1 MDTIERLNN
10 NNALLKQ
17 TWTGFFF
24 CPRACPFSQGTLLN
38 PKISLFFGLYLISKL
53 LNHFFPF
60 WLNWNFHIFEICD
73 LFISVQLSFLEPH
86 SAMHDIVLPGTC
98 TAGAYQHAKSLLVAS
113 NSLQSHVLQ
122 PARLLSPW
130 NSPGKNTGVGCHF
143 LLQGIFLIQ
152 GSHPHRLSLLHWQ
165 AGSSPLAP
173 PGKPIHSSVPAKD
186 SEDHWADFR
195 VPLCALSPS
204 KYPDTQNFI

>member
-98 TAGAYQHAKSLLVAS
+98 TAGAYQHAKSLQLHPTIC
-113 NSLQSHVLQ
+113 NPMFCSL
-122 PARLLSPW
+122 P
-130 NSPGKNTGVGCHF
+130 
-143 LLQGIFLIQ
+143 
-152 GSHPHRLSLLHWQ
+152 
-165 AGSSPLAP
+165 GSSLHGILQARILEWVAIPFSRR
-173 PGKPIHSSVPAKD
+173 SSQPRD
-186 SEDHWADFR
+186 
-195 VPLCALSPS
+195 
-204 KYPDTQNFI
+204 